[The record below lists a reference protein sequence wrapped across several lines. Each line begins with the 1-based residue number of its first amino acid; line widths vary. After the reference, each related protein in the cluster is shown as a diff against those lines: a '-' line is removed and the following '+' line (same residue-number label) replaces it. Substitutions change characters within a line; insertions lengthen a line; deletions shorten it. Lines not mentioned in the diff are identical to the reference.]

1 MTQEAKETWLETVGP
16 FMQGHAMFPHNIL
29 ETDLSQ
35 VDEREPP
42 KSTSS
47 VQMEL
52 SNMPSAAYCLVLVK
66 ISGGYKVWIGLLLV
80 ALAGAFHTLC
90 SVGAKRFGK
99 L

>member
-1 MTQEAKETWLETVGP
+1 
-16 FMQGHAMFPHNIL
+16 MFPLNIL

-47 VQMEL
+47 VQTDL
-52 SNMPSAAYCLVLVK
+52 SNMPSALYCLMLVK
-66 ISGGYKVWIGLLLV
+66 ISGRYKVWMGLLLV

-90 SVGAKRFGK
+90 SVGAKKIRK
-99 L
+99 TLS